1 LNLVYGGA
9 NPPPAAILFRQSVES
24 DASRGIGN
32 SLAHVRMADLSLQY
46 SNAEK
51 TGLNP
56 AKCRCESDLEH
67 HFRPRIPMQRK

>member
-1 LNLVYGGA
+1 MNLSMAVRT
-9 NPPPAAILFRQSVES
+9 LLRQPFYSAKALES